1 MIFFL
6 GWQRRECRKWTGKKK
21 KVSQI
26 DWQRRGKLWFC
37 DANGQLIFFGWKLT
51 RTQRSF
57 VEWVPDQTGHC
68 LNHVKCH
75 FSILLLTNTPTIKR
89 LLQIANKVH

>member
-1 MIFFL
+1 MKEYNFSGKLCDFFF

-37 DANGQLIFFGWKLT
+37 DANGQ
-51 RTQRSF
+51 
-57 VEWVPDQTGHC
+57 
-68 LNHVKCH
+68 
-75 FSILLLTNTPTIKR
+75 
-89 LLQIANKVH
+89 